1 MNTHTQPLS
10 PAIAPASAN
19 HWHGVWEKRRRETQ
33 APLDLAALIALDGFD
48 SGAGRIAPED
58 WQVYAQLIADKL
70 HLQDGNSVYEVG
82 CGAGAFLY
90 ALQQVRDLEVGGLDY
105 SSGLI
110 EAAQHAMPEADFAV
124 AEALALATT
133 PQYDVVIANSVF
145 HYFDLP
151 YAQQVLEAMLA
162 KARVA
167 VAVLDVPN
175 LATKQAC
182 EALRRE
188 AASANMTQAEYD
200 EKYAG
205 YAHTYYDTSWFDAF
219 AGSEKTV
226 FTSCIP
232 NYAQRDFRFS
242 VILKK

>member
-1 MNTHTQPLS
+1 MNITLEKPLKS
-10 PAIAPASAN
+10 TPSN
-19 HWHGVWEKRRRETQ
+19 QWQSVWEKRHRQQHQ
-33 APLDLAALIALDGFD
+33 ALDLSALIALDGFD
-48 SGAGRIAPED
+48 SGAGRIETAD
-58 WQVYAQLIADKL
+58 WQTYAHLIADKL
-70 HLQDGNSVYEVG
+70 GLQDGQSVYEVG
-82 CGAGAFLY
+82 CGAGAFLF
-90 ALQQVRDLEVGGLDY
+90 ALQATRQLTVGGLDY

-110 EAAQHAMPEADFAV
+110 EAAQHAMPEGDFSV

-151 YAQQVLEAMLA
+151 YAKQVLTAMLA

-219 AGSEKTV
+219 AVSEKTV

>member
-1 MNTHTQPLS
+1 MNLTLDTPSKSTPSNQ
-10 PAIAPASAN
+10 
-19 HWHGVWEKRRRETQ
+19 WQGVWEKRHRQQHQ
-33 APLDLAALIALDGFD
+33 ALDLSALIALDGFD
-48 SGAGRIAPED
+48 SGAGRIETAD
-58 WQVYAQLIADKL
+58 WQTYAHLIADKL
-70 HLQDGNSVYEVG
+70 GLQDGDSVYEVG

-90 ALQQVRDLEVGGLDY
+90 ALQATRQLTVGGLDY
-105 SSGLI
+105 SAGLI
-110 EAAQHAMPEADFAV
+110 EAAQTAMPEGDFSV
-124 AEALALATT
+124 AQAAALDKTT
-133 PQYDVVIANSVF
+133 PYDVVIANSVF

-175 LATKQAC
+175 ASTQEAC
-182 EALRRE
+182 EALRR
-188 AASANMTQAEYD
+188 AAMTQAEYE

-205 YAHTYYDTSWFDAF
+205 YAHTYYHKDWFMAF
-219 AGSEKTV
+219 ASQQADV